1 MGFRLQ
7 EVPGVQAQGREG
19 MGMVGGGR
27 CYVAQSLTL
36 GRGESSGDDGVM
48 VAQHVLNPMELC
60 T

>member
-36 GRGESSGDDGVM
+36 GWEGVCSAGQM
-48 VAQHVLNPMELC
+48 SERPSRALLLM
-60 T
+60 